1 MNPKHLDH
9 KLIDQLGG
17 YFVKQ
22 PVLKAFIFGS
32 FARNEQ
38 KAGSDLD
45 LLIELDPKI
54 PIGLEYVQMYLDL
67 KDLTGYEIDLVTDK
81 SLSPYIRPRVEKEK
95 ILVYERKAG

>member
-1 MNPKHLDH
+1 MNRE
-9 KLIDQLGG
+9 LIHQLHN
-17 YFVKQ
+17 YFVNQ

-38 KAGSDLD
+38 QGDSDLD
-45 LLIELDPKI
+45 LLVELDPSI

-67 KDLTGYEIDLVTDK
+67 KDLTGREIDLVTEK
-81 SLSPYIRPRVEKEK
+81 SLSSYIRPRVEKEK